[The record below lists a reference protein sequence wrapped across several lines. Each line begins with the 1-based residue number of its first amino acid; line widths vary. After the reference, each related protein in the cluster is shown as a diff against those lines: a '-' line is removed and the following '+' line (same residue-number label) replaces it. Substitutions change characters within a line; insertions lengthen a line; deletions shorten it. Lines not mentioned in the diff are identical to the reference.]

1 VSTKLWGGRFRDPLH
16 PDVLTFSSSLSQDQR
31 LALADLRASQAH
43 ARSLVR
49 AGVLT
54 EAELAELERGLRKLS
69 NEWIAGELKP
79 NASAEDIHSEIE
91 RWLTEKVGATAG
103 KLHTGRSRNDQVV
116 TATRLYLRHEIDRLV
131 IAIRTLQ
138 KTFVSLAESH
148 TGTLLPG
155 VTHLQH
161 AQPVSLA
168 HHLLAY
174 FWMLERDVERLKET
188 RARVNQ
194 LPLGAGALAGTPFN
208 VDRMETAKELGFDG
222 VCENSL
228 DAVSDRDFVAEFLST
243 ASLILVHLSRLSE
256 EWVLWATPEYGFI
269 ELSDAVSTGSSLMPQ
284 KKNPDVAELIRGR
297 VGRLQGAWI
306 GMTTTLKGLPLSY
319 QRDLQEDKVHL
330 FAGLDCVQECVQAC
344 QHLIEGTKFLPEK
357 MSRSLKT
364 DFSNATD
371 LADYLVK
378 KGVPFRSAHEAVG
391 KVVVACLEKGCAL
404 TDFPLADLQ
413 SIHPEF
419 GGDVVD
425 GLAPEAVVAARQER
439 GGTSPEA
446 VRLQIKLA
454 KEKL

>member
-1 VSTKLWGGRFRDPLH
+1 MSTKLWGGRFRDPLH
-16 PDVLTFSSSLSQDQR
+16 PEVLAFSSSLAQDQR

-54 EAELAELERGLRKLS
+54 PAELEDLERGMRKLA

-79 NASAEDIHSEIE
+79 SNGAEDIHSEIE
-91 RWLTEKVGATAG
+91 RWLSEKVGAVAG

-116 TATRLYLRHEIDRLV
+116 TATRLYLRHEIDLLLTS
-131 IAIRTLQ
+131 IRTLQ
-138 KTFVSLAESH
+138 KTFVALAESH
-148 TGTLLPG
+148 VDTLLPG

-168 HHLLAY
+168 HHLMAY
-174 FWMLERDVERLKET
+174 YWMLDRDSERLREA
-188 RARVNQ
+188 RRRVNQ

-243 ASLILVHLSRLSE
+243 ATLTLLHLSRLSE

-306 GMTTTLKGLPLSY
+306 GMTTVLKGLPLSY

-330 FAGLDCVQECVQAC
+330 FSGLDCVRECVQAC
-344 QHLIEGTKFLPEK
+344 QHLIEGTKFHPEK
-357 MSRSLKT
+357 MARSLGT

-404 TDFPLADLQ
+404 TALPLEDLQ

-419 GGDVVD
+419 GEDVAR
-425 GLAPEAVVAARQER
+425 GLTPEAVVGARKER

-446 VRLQIKLA
+446 VRFQIKLA
-454 KEKL
+454 KEKQ